1 MPFATL
7 TVAQE
12 ILPINLTALLAVF
25 MGVSVIEQ
33 KVESIESSVQRLAE
47 TAEFDQQL
55 STPPQGPA
63 RILGLSSDE

>member
-55 STPPQGPA
+55 ATPPQSPA
-63 RILGLSSDE
+63 RILGPSSDE

>member
-55 STPPQGPA
+55 AAPPQGPA

>member
-55 STPPQGPA
+55 AAPLQGPA
-63 RILGLSSDE
+63 RIFGPSSDE

>member
-7 TVAQE
+7 TIAQE

-55 STPPQGPA
+55 ATPPQGPA
-63 RILGLSSDE
+63 RILGPSSDE